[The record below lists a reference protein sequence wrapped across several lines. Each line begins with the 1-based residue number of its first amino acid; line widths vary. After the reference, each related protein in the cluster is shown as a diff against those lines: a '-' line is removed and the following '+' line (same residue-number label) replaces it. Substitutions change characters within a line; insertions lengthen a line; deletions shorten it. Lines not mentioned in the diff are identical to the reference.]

1 MQLEPGICCR
11 QGEFTLLASIANT
24 LMDEGMVESRC
35 RRSESRDT
43 KGFCDQR
50 RLSSDEREC
59 SMKER
64 TLLPVLPD
72 SVQSTVSRVF
82 EVGSRV
88 QPFSNESREKAPR
101 TREASVVHSVCP
113 YCAVGCSLNVY
124 VKDGRVIDIEG
135 DPNSPINHGT
145 LCPKGAATFQYTIN
159 PSRLTQV
166 LYRAPYSDH
175 WEVKSLDWAMEQIAQ
190 RIKKT
195 RDETFVERLPD
206 GREVNHTL
214 ALASLGGATLDVEEN
229 YVMKKLFS
237 GGLGIVSI
245 ENQARI

>member
-1 MQLEPGICCR
+1 MQELSMLPEP
-11 QGEFTLLASIANT
+11 
-24 LMDEGMVESRC
+24 
-35 RRSESRDT
+35 
-43 KGFCDQR
+43 
-50 RLSSDEREC
+50 
-59 SMKER
+59 
-64 TLLPVLPD
+64 
-72 SVQSTVSRVF
+72 VQSAVTQVM
-82 EVGSRV
+82 EIGSRV
-88 QPFSNESREKAPR
+88 QPFSNESREKASR
-101 TREASVVHSVCP
+101 IRDAKVVHSVCP

-145 LCPKGAATFQYTIN
+145 LCPKGSATFQYTVN

-214 ALASLGGATLDVEEN
+214 AIASLGGATLDVEEN
-229 YVMKKLFS
+229 YLMKKLFT

>member
-1 MQLEPGICCR
+1 MLPLSQPAQSLVSQALE
-11 QGEFTLLASIANT
+11 F
-24 LMDEGMVESRC
+24 
-35 RRSESRDT
+35 
-43 KGFCDQR
+43 
-50 RLSSDEREC
+50 
-59 SMKER
+59 
-64 TLLPVLPD
+64 
-72 SVQSTVSRVF
+72 
-82 EVGSRV
+82 GSRV

-101 TREASVVHSVCP
+101 IRDAKVVHSVCP
-113 YCAVGCSLNVY
+113 YCAVGCSQNVY
-124 VKDGRVIDIEG
+124 VKDGKVIDIEG

-145 LCPKGAATFQYTIN
+145 LCPKGSATFQYLNN
-159 PSRLTQV
+159 PSRLTQI

-195 RDETFVERLPD
+195 RDETFVERLPE

-214 ALASLGGATLDVEEN
+214 GIACLGGATLDNEEN
-229 YVMKKLFS
+229 YLMKKLLG

>member
-1 MQLEPGICCR
+1 
-11 QGEFTLLASIANT
+11 
-24 LMDEGMVESRC
+24 
-35 RRSESRDT
+35 
-43 KGFCDQR
+43 
-50 RLSSDEREC
+50 
-59 SMKER
+59 MKER

-88 QPFSNESREKAPR
+88 QPFSNESRKKAPR
-101 TREASVVHSVCP
+101 IREAKVVHSVCP

-124 VKDGRVIDIEG
+124 VKDGTVIDIEG
-135 DPNSPINHGT
+135 DPNSPINRGT
-145 LCPKGAATFQYTIN
+145 LCPKGAATFQYTVN
-159 PSRLTQV
+159 PSRLTRV

-214 ALASLGGATLDVEEN
+214 AIASLGGATLDVEEN

>member
-1 MQLEPGICCR
+1 MLPQSAQAL
-11 QGEFTLLASIANT
+11 
-24 LMDEGMVESRC
+24 V
-35 RRSESRDT
+35 
-43 KGFCDQR
+43 
-50 RLSSDEREC
+50 SD
-59 SMKER
+59 MM
-64 TLLPVLPD
+64 
-72 SVQSTVSRVF
+72 

-88 QPFSNESREKAPR
+88 QPFSSESREKAPR
-101 TREASVVHSVCP
+101 IRDAKVVHSVCP

-124 VKDGRVIDIEG
+124 VKEGKVIDIEG
-135 DPNSPINHGT
+135 DPTSPVNHGT
-145 LCPKGAATFQYTIN
+145 LCPKGSATFQYTVN
-159 PSRLTQV
+159 SSRLTQV

-190 RIKKT
+190 RVKKA

-214 ALASLGGATLDVEEN
+214 GIASLGGATLDVEEN
-229 YVMKKLFS
+229 YLMKKLLN

>member
-1 MQLEPGICCR
+1 MQE
-11 QGEFTLLASIANT
+11 
-24 LMDEGMVESRC
+24 
-35 RRSESRDT
+35 
-43 KGFCDQR
+43 R
-50 RLSSDEREC
+50 RL
-59 SMKER
+59 
-64 TLLPVLPD
+64 LPMLPEPAL
-72 SVQSTVSRVF
+72 SVVS
-82 EVGSRV
+82 EVMEIGSRV
-88 QPFSNESREKAPR
+88 QPFSSESREKAPR
-101 TREASVVHSVCP
+101 IRDAKAVHSVCP

-145 LCPKGAATFQYTIN
+145 LCPKGSATFQYTVN
-159 PSRLTQV
+159 SSRLTQV

-190 RIKKT
+190 RVKKT

-214 ALASLGGATLDVEEN
+214 AMASLGGATLDVEEN
-229 YVMKKLFS
+229 YLMKKLLT